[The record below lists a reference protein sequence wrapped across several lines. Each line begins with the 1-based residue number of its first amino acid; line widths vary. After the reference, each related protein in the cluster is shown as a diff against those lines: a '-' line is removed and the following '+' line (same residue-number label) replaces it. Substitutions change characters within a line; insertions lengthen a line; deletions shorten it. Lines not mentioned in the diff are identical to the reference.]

1 MASGNSR
8 RGSGEASIG
17 IVVTRLSFRAL
28 IRFCRRADEQH
39 GNRRLGRCLQSNRYY
54 EDVSQELI
62 CVRGLWPLRTFY
74 NSMPQTVLRA
84 PSNYVLLGIHVLGA
98 SIVVMK

>member
-1 MASGNSR
+1 MVSENSR
-8 RGSGEASIG
+8 RESGEAFIG
-17 IVVTRLSFRAL
+17 IVVTRLSFLAL

-54 EDVSQELI
+54 KDVSQELI
-62 CVRGLWPLRTFY
+62 CVRGLPLRTFY
-74 NSMPQTVLRA
+74 NSMPQTALRA